1 MSNCKEIGELKKRA
15 LLAKQRLRM
24 GYWQRLERERAEM
37 ERTRDDLD
45 ERSIEELQRA
55 QYRRDTMKAIDG
67 DRAKREEKMY
77 EKVCKI
83 LDTDS
88 DTLSPI
94 GQLIDKELY
103 GKLDEFGRQKYVL
116 ELAEKFRE
124 LSRRY
129 YLEHAGKSRA
139 GEAKALT

>member
-1 MSNCKEIGELKKRA
+1 MNNCKELSEFKKRA

-37 ERTRDDLD
+37 ERTRSDLD
-45 ERSIEELQRA
+45 KRGIEEIQRA
-55 QYRRDTMKAIDG
+55 KYRRDVMKVIDV
-67 DRAKREEKMY
+67 DKAKREDRLY
-77 EKVCKI
+77 AKVCRI
-83 LDTDS
+83 LDADS

-103 GKLDEFGRQKYVL
+103 GKLDEFGKQKYIL

-129 YLEHAGKSRA
+129 YLEHSGNHLRVR
-139 GEAKALT
+139 

>member
-1 MSNCKEIGELKKRA
+1 MSNCKETGELKKRA
-15 LLAKQRLRM
+15 VLAKQRLRM

-45 ERSIEELQRA
+45 KRGIEELQRA
-55 QYRRDTMKAIDG
+55 KYRRDTMKAIDG
-67 DRAKREEKMY
+67 DRAKSEEKMY
-77 EKVCKI
+77 DKVCKI
-83 LDTDS
+83 LDADS

-103 GKLDEFGRQKYVL
+103 SKLDEFGRQKYVL